1 MVAPK
6 FLNRDELASE
16 QKEEEEKIR
25 AEQESRL
32 EEEMENTFGAV
43 ERTQEMFD
51 VVFELMEIR
60 L

>member
-51 VVFELMEIR
+51 VVFTLMEIR